1 MESKAANLKF
11 YALVVDDNTD
21 ATDLAQIAI
30 SVRGVDDKYN
40 VTEEMASLVPSKDTN
55 KSRDLYKALKNTL
68 KRFSLSIINI
78 SGIGTD
84 GALVMVGKREGLS
97 CKINRR

>member
-1 MESKAANLKF
+1 MAGIICPEKKKKDISKISLSHQIISRWNEEIGKSIEKSLESKAANLKF

-40 VTEEMASLVPSKDTN
+40 VTEEMAFLVQLLKTQLN
-55 KSRDLYKALKNTL
+55 QELYTKQ
-68 KRFSLSIINI
+68 
-78 SGIGTD
+78 
-84 GALVMVGKREGLS
+84 
-97 CKINRR
+97 